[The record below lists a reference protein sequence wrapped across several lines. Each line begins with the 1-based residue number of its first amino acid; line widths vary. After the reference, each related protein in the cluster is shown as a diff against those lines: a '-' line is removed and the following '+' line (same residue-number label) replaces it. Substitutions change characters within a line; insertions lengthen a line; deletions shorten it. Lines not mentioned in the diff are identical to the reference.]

1 MLENLFLQI
10 WIMDFEFGLVGKDYF
25 KGLVKD
31 NDLTPA
37 GYKKVTGDEYVAE
50 DAEAQSSQSAQQA

>member
-37 GYKKVTGDEYVAE
+37 GYKKVTGEDYVAE
-50 DAEAQSSQSAQQA
+50 QTQPTAPAQA